1 MGVYVVTGGSGGIGG
16 KTVEIL
22 RSQGHETIN
31 VDLKGGDINANI
43 ATKEG
48 RQNVIDKIHERHPEG
63 IDGLICVAGVAG
75 TCGDMMLM
83 FSLNYFGVTS
93 LAYGIY
99 DLLKKKGGSCVVIVS
114 NTISQGGV
122 HMDLCDMLNYAC
134 NQDRNEARILSILE
148 QYDGSNMTMA
158 QGLYATTKYAL
169 ARWVRRISAS
179 WGANGVRINAVA
191 PGNVRTPLT
200 AAMGDRA
207 TAALAGLPIPINY
220 QTGDQLL
227 DPVDIANV
235 LVFLVSPAAHGVNGN
250 IMFVDGGTDALL
262 NSEKVY

>member
-1 MGVYVVTGGSGGIGG
+1 MGIYAVTGGSSGIGAR
-16 KTVEIL
+16 TVEIL
-22 RSQGHETIN
+22 KEKGNEVIN
-31 VDLKGGDINANI
+31 IDVKGGDITADL
-43 ATKEG
+43 ATPEG
-48 RQNVIDKIHERHPEG
+48 RKEVVRKLHEMCP
-63 IDGLICVAGVAG
+63 DGLDAMICNAGVSG
-75 TCGDMMLM
+75 GCGNIPLII
-83 FSLNYFGVTS
+83 SLNYFGAINIAQGVF
-93 LAYGIY
+93 
-99 DLLKKKGGSCVVIVS
+99 DLLEKKGGSCVVTSS
-114 NTISQGGV
+114 NSIAHGDAR
-122 HMDLCDMLNYAC
+122 MDVVGLLN
-134 NQDRNEARILSILE
+134 NQADEERILNLVRDADPKTGNK
-148 QYDGSNMTMA
+148 Y
-158 QGLYATTKYAL
+158 YAATKYAL
-169 ARWVRRISAS
+169 ARWARRMSAD
-179 WGANGVRINAVA
+179 WGAHGVRLNAVA